1 MCSTIITFFIAALWF
16 LIVWDHNKPAGQNLQ
31 TAALFGLVACGVF
44 IVLGLLITA
53 VSLML
58 T

>member
-1 MCSTIITFFIAALWF
+1 MCSTIITFFLAALWF
-16 LIVWDHNKPAGQNLQ
+16 LLVWDHDKPAGHNLQ
-31 TAALFGLVACGVF
+31 TAALVGLVATGCF

-58 T
+58 Q